1 LDHMRHPLLTILAFA
16 AAATGV
22 ACLGKSTLA
31 TGPSGALI
39 YAVLYGNVVT
49 ADSAF
54 DLRITGQ
61 AYADSASAIAD
72 AKADTLGTFR
82 IALSGTTSYFEPLYV
97 KVPRVLYITL
107 EGSAIVGSTEVNDTV
122 RAIRVRFDSVGGG
135 PHDSLEV
142 DLPLH

>member
-1 LDHMRHPLLTILAFA
+1 MRHPLLTILVFA

-22 ACLGKSTLA
+22 ACVGKSTVA
-31 TGPSGALI
+31 TGPSGALV

-54 DLRITGQ
+54 DLRVTGQ

-72 AKADTLGTFR
+72 ANADTLGTFR
-82 IALSGTTSYFEPLYV
+82 IPLSGTTFYFQPLYV
-97 KVPRVLYITL
+97 KVPRVVYITL
-107 EGSAIVGSTEVNDTV
+107 EGSAVVGSIEVKDTV
-122 RAIRVRFDSVGGG
+122 RAVRVRFDSLGGG

-142 DLPLH
+142 DLTLH